1 MPEPVPGLP
10 GNELVFKRPPSSRKY
25 LLRRAA
31 TAMIFACLAVVVGET
46 LQPHLLVI
54 AGYLIALVAVGN
66 AAAYALEGVFRT
78 VVTNE
83 GLEVRGYVHRMIPWS
98 EVRAFRVRGLD
109 QADLLPP
116 DQSSGSE
123 LEPRRLV
130 AGTGLRHAPQWD
142 RPADRSSRTS
152 TSRVTVEVV
161 RTNGRRVVLPA
172 PIVAGPDGDSEFA
185 DKVRQLEQWR
195 QQSAGWQATPLA

>member
-10 GNELVFKRPPSSRKY
+10 GSELVFKRPPGSRKY
-25 LLRRAA
+25 LLRRAV

-46 LQPHLLVI
+46 LQPHLLVF
-54 AGYLIALVAVGN
+54 AGYLIAVFAAGN
-66 AAAYALEGVFRT
+66 AAAYALDGMFRT

-83 GLEVRGYVHRMIPWS
+83 GIEVRGYVRRVIPWS

-109 QADLLPP
+109 RADLLPP
-116 DQSSGSE
+116 DPGSADQ
-123 LEPRRLV
+123 LEPRRVV
-130 AGTGLRHAPQWD
+130 AGPGLRHMPQWD
-142 RPADRSSRTS
+142 RPADRSSRTRP
-152 TSRVTVEVV
+152 SRVTVEVV

-172 PIVAGPDGDSEFA
+172 PIVAGPEGDSEFS

-195 QQSAGWQATPLA
+195 QHSAGWQSSPLA